1 MTDICFNAQKRREFA
16 HIKSRTKNKNK
27 KLQLFMSATFSAFKV
42 SATMHSIGIQ
52 KSMLEIHNIDVLNHV
67 NHGRKRS
74 QVVHYSFKLFLLR

>member
-1 MTDICFNAQKRREFA
+1 
-16 HIKSRTKNKNK
+16 
-27 KLQLFMSATFSAFKV
+27 MSATFSAFKV